1 MNLAT
6 KTALL
11 SLFLLPACEMLGG
24 DSATMPNI
32 QEMLAGVTDEA
43 SAQQAKGPLDSA
55 VAQLKAA
62 LATAQGQG
70 EGEGEAAAGEGQ
82 SMMQSVLGQFGIGPE
97 TVGMIE
103 GLMAKPEI
111 QAVLGQ
117 TLEQLK
123 GLIPAM

>member
-1 MNLAT
+1 MKLAT

-24 DSATMPNI
+24 DNATLPNI
-32 QEMLAGVTDEA
+32 QELLGGITDKA
-43 SAQQAKGPLDSA
+43 SAEQAKGPLDGA
-55 VAQLKAA
+55 VAQLQAA
-62 LATAQGQG
+62 LGGAQA
-70 EGEGEAAAGEGQ
+70 EGEQKAEEGN
-82 SMMQSVLGQFGIGPE
+82 SMVQTVLAQFGVGAE

-103 GLMAKPEI
+103 ELMAKPEI

-117 TLEQLK
+117 TLQQLK